1 MYEFLGILGLF
12 GFGVAVISAAAAST
26 WLIVRLFPAP
36 EDREAMRLEE
46 EAKNPVPAP
55 PAAG

>member
-1 MYEFLGILGLF
+1 MYQFLGIIGLL
-12 GFGVAVISAAAAST
+12 GFGVAVISAAAGST

-46 EAKNPVPAP
+46 EAKHPATAP